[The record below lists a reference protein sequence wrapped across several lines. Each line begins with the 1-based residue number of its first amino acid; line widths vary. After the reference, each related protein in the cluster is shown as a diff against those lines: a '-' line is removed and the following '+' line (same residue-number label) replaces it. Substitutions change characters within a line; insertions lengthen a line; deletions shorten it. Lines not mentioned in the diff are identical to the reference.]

1 MVQLPGEPSVFV
13 LKVVVAV
20 DFHHCCGVIEAVG
33 FFNKGVE
40 TSIPTCEDGKEPR
53 SCCLSNGGLSIVRP
67 EEKLCDI
74 GGFPR
79 LPPSLSPPDQRLPWW
94 RAWSNE
100 LREEMYRR
108 RRNRRVPPGQVELL
122 AGWEPGEPTYVTEL
136 FL

>member
-1 MVQLPGEPSVFV
+1 VVQLPGEPSVFV

-53 SCCLSNGGLSIVRP
+53 SCCLSNGGLSIVRL

-79 LPPSLSPPDQRLPWW
+79 LPPSQ
-94 RAWSNE
+94 
-100 LREEMYRR
+100 
-108 RRNRRVPPGQVELL
+108 
-122 AGWEPGEPTYVTEL
+122 
-136 FL
+136 